1 MLSFCC
7 VTAAVGLFLKCRDFF
22 HRDFKNSSVGTEA
35 ASGGIS
41 RNLSEQRSAFGRG
54 RPRARSRAGIQAGT
68 LCCRLCA
75 VLRCPRDPCLVP
87 TPPSATRGGS
97 VHPVLFAISL
107 CAVGQA
113 LHSVSPQRSELK
125 ATKASPPAPATGSW
139 PVVHLPAALLHPAQW
154 WQSGASPCCG
164 FCALGQVLSAPFQW
178 VFLGID
184 LSQIAAL
191 VGNEL
196 CLEVN
201 FVFLI
206 S

>member
-113 LHSVSPQRSELK
+113 LHCVTSTVRVKSYKSFTSCSCNWKLARG
-125 ATKASPPAPATGSW
+125 ASASSSAASCPVVAEPGVPLLWFLCSW
-139 PVVHLPAALLHPAQW
+139 PSFISTVPV
-154 WQSGASPCCG
+154 G
-164 FCALGQVLSAPFQW
+164 
-178 VFLGID
+178 VFRH
-184 LSQIAAL
+184 
-191 VGNEL
+191 
-196 CLEVN
+196 
-201 FVFLI
+201 
-206 S
+206 

>member
-1 MLSFCC
+1 MRLGGEGRGHGAGLESRLGRC
-7 VTAAVGLFLKCRDFF
+7 AAVCAPCC
-22 HRDFKNSSVGTEA
+22 A
-35 ASGGIS
+35 ALGIPALS
-41 RNLSEQRSAFGRG
+41 RLLLQPHEVVLCTRCFSQLVCALWGRHC
-54 RPRARSRAGIQAGT
+54 I
-68 LCCRLCA
+68 
-75 VLRCPRDPCLVP
+75 
-87 TPPSATRGGS
+87 
-97 VHPVLFAISL
+97 
-107 CAVGQA
+107 
-113 LHSVSPQRSELK
+113 VSPQRSELK

-154 WQSGASPCCG
+154 WRSRASPCCG

-196 CLEVN
+196 CLAVN